1 MDLCNQRHLSWQI
14 KEFQEEYPHFRVKHE
29 IDCGLTLI
37 GDFSFSAKLEG
48 YQEISDSYSI
58 RCSIP
63 AKFPDKLPYVYE
75 IGERIPNGFHTFKGG
90 SLCLGAPIR
99 LKLILAEDPTLSGV
113 FKNLIL
119 PYLYN
124 HSYKEKFG
132 ELPVGDLA
140 HGAPGLVYDYEKLFN
155 LEGASA
161 CLGMIKLLGLKRRV
175 ANKKP
180 CPCGSGKRLGKC
192 HNLILNC
199 LRQKASCK
207 FYRKQQRFFAQQLEQ
222 ESL

>member
-1 MDLCNQRHLSWQI
+1 M
-14 KEFQEEYPHFRVKHE
+14 KHE

-37 GDFSFSAKLEG
+37 GEFSFSAKLEG
-48 YQEISDSYSI
+48 CQEISDSYSI

-63 AKFPDKLPYVYE
+63 ARFPEKLPYVYE
-75 IGERIPNGFHTFKGG
+75 IGGRISNDFHTFKGG

-155 LEGASA
+155 AKGASA
-161 CLGMIKLLGLKRRV
+161 CLSNNDLGDASMHYL
-175 ANKKP
+175 
-180 CPCGSGKRLGKC
+180 GSD
-192 HNLILNC
+192 ILA
-199 LRQKASCK
+199 LDDDQTHIGDQYVR
-207 FYRKQQRFFAQQLEQ
+207 
-222 ESL
+222 SL